1 MEKNQALKMI
11 LDKLMEEDKLDMWTI
26 FGEKSGSI
34 MVKMRFQ
41 GTMGDNVSDQ
51 NSDVMF
57 KRKSDKQIM
66 RDINRLKSSSESE
79 NVDKSQIENCD
90 SIEVDSK
97 VQDQGE
103 TPCVIEQNECAAAK
117 DSSQSDLNDR
127 PTTEP
132 NAKIVS
138 EMGLSVEV
146 VQPEKAKPEAVH
158 KLRVAKPK
166 YVQQRSSF
174 RRAPSFPHS
183 HPTTPTMNPVD
194 GHEYRCEQCNDSALT
209 LHLYNKSKMAMC
221 RNCSRHDHKD
231 RYICENCFRGSDHD
245 QKRCY
250 MTLIDFT

>member
-1 MEKNQALKMI
+1 MI

-127 PTTEP
+127 PTTES

-138 EMGLSVEV
+138 EME
-146 VQPEKAKPEAVH
+146 
-158 KLRVAKPK
+158 
-166 YVQQRSSF
+166 
-174 RRAPSFPHS
+174 
-183 HPTTPTMNPVD
+183 
-194 GHEYRCEQCNDSALT
+194 
-209 LHLYNKSKMAMC
+209 
-221 RNCSRHDHKD
+221 
-231 RYICENCFRGSDHD
+231 
-245 QKRCY
+245 
-250 MTLIDFT
+250 